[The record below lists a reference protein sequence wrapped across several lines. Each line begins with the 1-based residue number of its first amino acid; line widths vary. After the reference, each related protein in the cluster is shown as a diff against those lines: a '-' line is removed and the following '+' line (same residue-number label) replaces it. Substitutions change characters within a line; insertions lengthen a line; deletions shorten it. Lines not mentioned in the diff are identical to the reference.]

1 MIESE
6 IKGEIYMKT
15 RQQAITYGL
24 TFPHTYV
31 ESPFKDPNWEL
42 VRVKG
47 SKKAFLWVYE
57 KDGYINL
64 NIKVDPIRKLFY
76 FLLPLL
82 IPNWDL

>member
-1 MIESE
+1 
-6 IKGEIYMKT
+6 MKT

-47 SKKAFLWVYE
+47 SKKLSY
-57 KDGYINL
+57 GYMKRWLYQSEYQSRSRMERIL
-64 NIKVDPIRKLFY
+64 ERSLRCRHPRISSE
-76 FLLPLL
+76 
-82 IPNWDL
+82 

>member
-1 MIESE
+1 
-6 IKGEIYMKT
+6 MKT

-47 SKKAFLWVYE
+47 SKKS
-57 KDGYINL
+57 
-64 NIKVDPIRKLFY
+64 LFMG
-76 FLLPLL
+76 LMKKMV
-82 IPNWDL
+82 ISI

>member
-1 MIESE
+1 
-6 IKGEIYMKT
+6 MKT

-57 KDGYINL
+57 KMVIS
-64 NIKVDPIRKLFY
+64 I
-76 FLLPLL
+76 
-82 IPNWDL
+82 

>member
-1 MIESE
+1 
-6 IKGEIYMKT
+6 MKT

-64 NIKVDPIRKLFY
+64 NIKSHDNIRIKN
-76 FLLPLL
+76 
-82 IPNWDL
+82 IGKRSS

>member
-47 SKKAFLWVYE
+47 SKKAILYV
-57 KDGYINL
+57 NQ
-64 NIKVDPIRKLFY
+64 KLE
-76 FLLPLL
+76 
-82 IPNWDL
+82 

>member
-6 IKGEIYMKT
+6 IKGEICMKT

-24 TFPHTYV
+24 TFLHTYV

-47 SKKAFLWVYE
+47 SKKPFMGL
-57 KDGYINL
+57 
-64 NIKVDPIRKLFY
+64 
-76 FLLPLL
+76 
-82 IPNWDL
+82 

>member
-1 MIESE
+1 
-6 IKGEIYMKT
+6 MKT

-47 SKKAFLWVYE
+47 SKKAFSWVYE

-64 NIKVDPIRKLFY
+64 KYQSRSRMERILERSLRCRHPRISSE
-76 FLLPLL
+76 
-82 IPNWDL
+82 

>member
-6 IKGEIYMKT
+6 IKGEICMKT

-24 TFPHTYV
+24 TFQHTYV

-64 NIKVDPIRKLFY
+64 NIKVDP
-76 FLLPLL
+76 
-82 IPNWDL
+82 